1 MLHWLKEVD
10 ENISREEL
18 EARVKDLYELIELLL
33 KKNKQNDEII
43 CKMYWELEDLKNRM
57 NIA

>member
-10 ENISREEL
+10 ESISREEL
-18 EARVKDLYELIELLL
+18 EKRVKDLYELVELLL
-33 KKNKQNDEII
+33 RKNKQNDEII
-43 CKMYWELEDLKNRM
+43 HSMYGELEALKSRT

>member
-18 EARVKDLYELIELLL
+18 ETRVKDLYELVELLL

-43 CKMYWELEDLKNRM
+43 HAMYSELEALKSRI

>member
-18 EARVKDLYELIELLL
+18 EARVKDLYELVELLL

-43 CKMYWELEDLKNRM
+43 CKMYSELEGLKNRM

>member
-18 EARVKDLYELIELLL
+18 ETRVKDLYELVELLL

-43 CKMYWELEDLKNRM
+43 DAMYSELEALKSRI

>member
-18 EARVKDLYELIELLL
+18 EIRVRDLYELVELLL
-33 KKNKQNDEII
+33 KKNKQNDEDIHR
-43 CKMYWELEDLKNRM
+43 MYTELETLKSRM